1 MITKMKYIS
10 LSGHVKNMDYAI
22 KNYLSRYSIQLEQ
35 DQSYSQLKPFTTL
48 NPYSA
53 TLQKAELLAGITK
66 PLPLLYLPLDNAQAV
81 NLVEE
86 AHQLFD
92 NRSQNLRKLEENQNT
107 IKAYIKQLSDFAA
120 IDANLQAMENFAFTS
135 ASFGK
140 LPIVSFLQYEK
151 FLAGSEKII
160 FEVAKRSKAFI
171 WGVYFTPRKQA
182 EETATVFA
190 SLKFEPINITSVC
203 LDESINGT
211 PAELIKHWQNRLT
224 AIKAEIEAL
233 THSIFR
239 GLPVSEVQLAIACH
253 QVKMLYGNF
262 DIKKYA
268 RLSPKGSIFTFFG
281 WMPETEA
288 KVLEAEIDTDQL
300 TIFTY
305 ESEQPKPPTQLKN
318 PPIIR
323 QFEFFTKL
331 YGLPTHGEMDPTPF
345 LAIVYTLLF
354 GLMFG
359 DVGHGITLALLG
371 LFVRHKWRTPLG
383 GIMIA
388 VGMSATVFG
397 FLYGSVFGFE
407 DIIHALWRRPAQDI
421 TATLLFAT
429 GLGVVIIV
437 CSMLLNMYN
446 TFRRGDI
453 IAFLFGANG
462 VAGLIFYA
470 SVVFIFTRVLFFG
483 LPVTGFVVAIAIF
496 PLLFVALKHPL
507 QLYFEGKKGG
517 NIIFS
522 TIVEL
527 FETLL
532 TYATNTI
539 SFVRV
544 GAFAVSHAGLM
555 HVVLQLSQGSAGSR
569 NWLIIIAGNVLVL
582 GIEGLLVGIQ
592 VLRLGFYEMF
602 SRFYTGG
609 GQYFTPQSKLQ

>member
-22 KNYLSRYSIQLEQ
+22 KNYLLRYSIQLEQ
-35 DQSYSQLKPFTTL
+35 DQTYSELTPFTTL
-48 NPYSA
+48 NPYTS
-53 TLQKAELLAGITK
+53 TLQKAELLAKITK
-66 PLPLLYLPLDNAQAV
+66 PLPLLYLPMDNAQAV

-86 AHQLFD
+86 AHVLFE
-92 NRSQNLRKLEENQNT
+92 NRSQTLRKLEEDQAT
-107 IKAYIKQLSDFAA
+107 IKAYVKQLKDFAA
-120 IDANLQAMENFAFTS
+120 LDANLQALENFAFTHF
-135 ASFGK
+135 SFGK
-140 LPIVSFLQYEK
+140 LPVVSFLQYEK

-160 FEVAKRSKAFI
+160 FEVAKRDKDYV

-182 EETATVFA
+182 EETASVFA
-190 SLKFEPINITSVC
+190 SLKFEPIDITSIC
-203 LDESINGT
+203 LGESISGT
-211 PAELIKHWQNRLT
+211 PAKLIKHWEKKLEPITYDILGN
-224 AIKAEIEAL
+224 
-233 THSIFR
+233 
-239 GLPVSEVQLAIACH
+239 LPVSEIQLAVACH
-253 QVKMLYGNF
+253 QVKMLYSNF

-281 WMPETEA
+281 WMPEKDA
-288 KVLEAEIDTDQL
+288 KVLETEIDTDQL

-305 ESEQPKPPTQLKN
+305 ETEQPKPPTELKN
-318 PPIIR
+318 PPGIR

-331 YGLPTHGEMDPTPF
+331 YGLPSHGEMDPTPF

-359 DVGHGITLALLG
+359 DVGHGLTLALLG

-383 GIMIA
+383 GIMVAI
-388 VGMSATVFG
+388 GMSATVFG
-397 FLYGSVFGFE
+397 FLYGSIFGFE

-421 TATLLFAT
+421 TATLLFAA
-429 GLGVVIIV
+429 GLGVMVIV
-437 CSMLLNMYN
+437 LSMLLNMYN

-453 IAFLFGANG
+453 IGFLFGANG

-470 SVVFIFTRVLFFG
+470 SVVFMLARVLFLG
-483 LPVTGFVVAIAIF
+483 LPATGFVIAIAFF

-507 QLYFEGKKGG
+507 QIFLEGKKDE

-522 TIVEL
+522 TVVEL

-555 HVVLQLSQGSAGSR
+555 HVVLQLSQGSAGTR

-582 GIEGLLVGIQ
+582 AIEGLLVGIQ
-592 VLRLGFYEMF
+592 ALRLGFYEMF

-609 GQYFTPQSKLQ
+609 GRYFAPQSKLQ